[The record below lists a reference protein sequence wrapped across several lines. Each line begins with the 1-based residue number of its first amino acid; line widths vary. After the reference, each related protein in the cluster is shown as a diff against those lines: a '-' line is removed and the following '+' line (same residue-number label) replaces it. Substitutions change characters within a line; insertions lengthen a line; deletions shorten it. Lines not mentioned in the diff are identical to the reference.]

1 MLSATRLRRPSEH
14 DRTDSRSV
22 QLALA
27 ADVFADSDRVAL
39 NGEDPSSDPSF
50 YRCLHAEI
58 GFQAVRVTVRHDGSV
73 PPTAL
78 LLEGAVRTEL
88 RLLIAV
94 AAGMGQAMDTWL
106 LTQTS
111 DAADLHPLI

>member
-1 MLSATRLRRPSEH
+1 M
-14 DRTDSRSV
+14 
-22 QLALA
+22 
-27 ADVFADSDRVAL
+27 
-39 NGEDPSSDPSF
+39 
-50 YRCLHAEI
+50 
-58 GFQAVRVTVRHDGSV
+58 